1 MTNMKIF
8 GLIGI
13 LALPC
18 LLRAQDPVQSHRTED
33 SAKTAQEQIAPLTL
47 KLPDAVQ
54 IALKNSLGIQLA
66 KNNISIAGI
75 NNSYSIAGGMP
86 SVNATAA
93 DQEQATSIK
102 QQYADPTNN
111 KQSNNALSNNL
122 SGGLNASML
131 LFNGERVATAKK
143 RLGVTEAQ
151 TRQQLSSRALIIV
164 NNVMLKYYDIVR
176 QQGYSKTL
184 ERSIDVG
191 RAQLAIVQAQQSVG
205 LANNADLFQSQ
216 VDLNTQIQNL
226 QAQQLIVDQ
235 DKTDLLALLTLNPDS
250 TIAVEDTI
258 LVDKN
263 IQLAPI
269 ISAVQTANPDVM
281 AADQQISINQFI
293 QKEVGAQRYPSLYV
307 NGGYNY
313 SRTRNT
319 VGFSLLNLNYGPF
332 AGVTLNIPIFNGGV
346 YRRQEQIA
354 GINITNARL
363 MKDTL
368 VLNYT
373 SNAVKN
379 WQAYKNNL
387 QQLET
392 AKANYDLS
400 QKLLDLV
407 MQRFQL
413 KQATIVEVK
422 NAQQSFENAGF
433 LLVNVSFAAK
443 SAEIQ
448 LRRYAGQLTN

>member
-1 MTNMKIF
+1 MKIF

-13 LALPC
+13 LVLPC
-18 LLRAQDPVQSHRTED
+18 FLRAQDPIQSHRTED
-33 SAKTAQEQIAPLTL
+33 SAKTAQAQIAPLTL
-47 KLPDAVQ
+47 KLPEAVQ
-54 IALKNSLGIQLA
+54 IALKNSLGIQMA
-66 KNNISIAGI
+66 KNNINIAGI
-75 NNSYSIAGGMP
+75 NNSYSIAGGLP
-86 SVNATAA
+86 SVNATAS

-131 LFNGERVATAKK
+131 LFNGERVVTAKK

-176 QQGYSKTL
+176 QQGYSRTL
-184 ERSIDVG
+184 EKSIDAS
-191 RAQLAIVQAQQSVG
+191 RQKLAIVQAQQSVG
-205 LANNADLFQSQ
+205 LANNADLYQSQ

-226 QAQQLIVDQ
+226 QAQQLVVDQ
-235 DKTDLLALLTLNPDS
+235 DKTDLLTLLTLNPDS

-258 LVDKN
+258 LIDKN
-263 IQLAPI
+263 IQLASI

-281 AADQQISINQFI
+281 AADQQITITQFI

-313 SRTRNT
+313 SRTKNT

-332 AGVTLNIPIFNGGV
+332 ASVTLNIPIFNGGI

-354 GINITNARL
+354 GINITNAQL
-363 MKDTL
+363 TKDTL

-433 LLVNVSFAAK
+433 LLINVSFAAK

-448 LRRYAGQLTN
+448 LRRYANQLTN